1 MNRREQFMTY
11 QLEYIETLPALFAD
25 ALKRNAEMVAFY
37 AKKEGEWKG
46 LIYRDI
52 RDIAENIAMG
62 MDALGIKKGERIA
75 IQSENRPEWVITD
88 FACAHFGMIS
98 ATIYPTLV
106 EKQVEYILK
115 NSGARAVF
123 SGTEDDLKKVLAV
136 RDNLP
141 DLKHIIVFDA
151 VSIDDPMIMTFQD
164 LAKKGESYKAGVD
177 FTLESRGE
185 ERKKDDT
192 WTIIY
197 TSGTTGMP
205 KGVML
210 SHFNIASN
218 IQASQATLHFKSG
231 CRWLSFLPLSHSLER
246 VGVHMSFWVG
256 STTYFA
262 EGILKVPDN
271 LKEAKPHY
279 LVSVP
284 RLYEKIYAKVLD
296 GIGQSSP
303 LKQKIFFWAKNVG
316 SIVARDY
323 IQKGREPKGFL
334 ATKYRL
340 ANKLVLSKVMDAFGG
355 HFIFGIS
362 GGAPLPKVIGEFFA
376 SAGIVI
382 LEGFGLT
389 ETTPVTNVTPR
400 EHIKFGKV
408 GPTLPDVEIKI
419 TDDGE
424 ILFRGPNIM
433 QGYWKNEEATR
444 EVIDKD
450 GWFHSGDIGV
460 IDEDG
465 FLQITDRKK
474 NIIVTSGGKN
484 IAPFQIENILSKSR
498 YIDQIVVIGDRRNF
512 LTAAVVPAQEA
523 VELWAKAGG
532 IQYNSWDE
540 LREKPEVYALIDKD
554 IQHLQEGFAR
564 YEKVKKFFIP
574 PKPFTIEGGE
584 LTPSMKIKRKIVEE
598 KYKKE
603 IDVLYSA

>member
-11 QLEYIETLPALFAD
+11 QLEYIETIPALFAE
-25 ALKRNAEMVAFY
+25 AQKHNAGMVAFY
-37 AKKEGEWKG
+37 TKKEGQWQGITYAEF
-46 LIYRDI
+46 RDVT
-52 RDIAENIAMG
+52 ENIAMG
-62 MDALGIKKGERIA
+62 MEALGLKSGDRIA

-88 FACAHFGMIS
+88 FACAHFGIVS
-98 ATIYPTLV
+98 ATIYPTLM

-115 NSGARAVF
+115 DSGAKAVF
-123 SGTEDDLKKVLAV
+123 ASSKEDVKKVLAV
-136 RDNLP
+136 RENLP
-141 DLKHIIVFDA
+141 DLQYIIVFDPFET
-151 VSIDDPMIMTFQD
+151 DDPMILSFGE
-164 LAKKGESYKAGVD
+164 LAEKGKAYKANVD
-177 FTLESRGE
+177 FTLESRGAQ
-185 ERKKDDT
+185 RKKDDL

-210 SHFNIASN
+210 SQFNISTN
-218 IQASQATLHFKSG
+218 VQAAQETLHFKSG

-246 VGVHMSFWVG
+246 VGIHMSFWIG

-296 GIGQSSP
+296 DIGQASP

-316 SIVARDY
+316 SVAARDF
-323 IQKGREPKGFL
+323 IQKDKEPSGLIGF
-334 ATKYRL
+334 KYRL

-362 GGAPLPKVIGEFFA
+362 GGAPLPQVVGEFFA

-389 ETTPVTNVTPR
+389 ETTPVTNVNPR
-400 EHIKFGKV
+400 DNIKFGKV
-408 GPTLPDVEIKI
+408 GPTLPDVEMKI
-419 TDDGE
+419 ADDGE
-424 ILFRGPNIM
+424 ILFKGPNIM
-433 QGYWKNEEATR
+433 QGYWNNEEATK
-444 EVIDKD
+444 EVIDED
-450 GWFHSGDIGV
+450 GWFHSGDIGTV
-460 IDEDG
+460 DEEG

-484 IAPFQIENILSKSR
+484 IAPFQIENALCKSR
-498 YIDQIVVIGDRRNF
+498 YIEEIVVIGDRRNF
-512 LTAAVVPAQEA
+512 LTAAVIPAQEA
-523 VELWAKAGG
+523 VELWAKDSG
-532 IQYNSWDE
+532 INYSSWDE
-540 LREKPEVYALIDKD
+540 LRNKPEVYTLIDHE
-554 IQHLQEGFAR
+554 IQHLQEEFAR

-584 LTPSMKIKRKIVEE
+584 LTPSMKIKRKVVEE

-603 IDVLYSA
+603 IDALYSA

>member
-1 MNRREQFMTY
+1 MTY
-11 QLEYIETLPALFAD
+11 QLDYIETIPALFAD
-25 ALKRNAEMVAFY
+25 TQKRNAEMVAFY
-37 AKKEGEWKG
+37 TKKAGEWQG
-46 LIYRDI
+46 LTYREI
-52 RDIAENIAMG
+52 RDITENIAMG
-62 MDALGIKKGERIA
+62 MDALGIQKGDRIA
-75 IQSENRPEWVITD
+75 IHSDNRPEWLITD
-88 FACAHFGMIS
+88 YACAHFGIIS

-106 EKQVEYILK
+106 ERQVEYILK
-115 NSGARAVF
+115 DSGAKAVF
-123 SGTEDDLKKVLAV
+123 AATEEEVKKILAV
-136 RDNLP
+136 RKNTP
-141 DLKHIIVFDA
+141 ELKYIVVFDPMET
-151 VSIDDPMIMTFQD
+151 DDPMVMTFQA
-164 LAKKGESYKAGVD
+164 LVKKGKDYKATAD

-185 ERKKDDT
+185 ERKKDDL

-210 SHFNIASN
+210 SHFNISTN
-218 IQASQATLHFKSG
+218 IQAAQATLHFKSG

-246 VGVHMSFWVG
+246 VGIHMSFWVG
-256 STTYFA
+256 SAIYFA

-296 GIGQSSP
+296 SIGSSSP

-316 SIVARDY
+316 SVVAREY
-323 IQKGREPKGFL
+323 IQKGKEPKGFL
-334 ATKYRL
+334 AAKYRL
-340 ANKLVLSKVMDAFGG
+340 AHKLVLSKIMDAFGG

-362 GGAPLPKVIGEFFA
+362 GGAPLPQVIGEFFA
-376 SAGIVI
+376 AAGIVI

-400 EHIKFGKV
+400 DNIKFGKV
-408 GPTLPDVEIKI
+408 GPTMPDVEMKI
-419 TDDGE
+419 ADDGE

-433 QGYWKNEEATR
+433 QGYWNNEKATR
-444 EVIDKD
+444 EVIDED
-450 GWFHSGDIGV
+450 GWLHSGDVGV

-523 VELWAKAGG
+523 VELWAKASG
-532 IQYNSWDE
+532 IQYGSWDE
-540 LREKPEVYALIDKD
+540 LREKPEVHTLIDKE
-554 IQHLQEGFAR
+554 IQHLQEGLAR

-584 LTPSMKIKRKIVEE
+584 LTPSMKIKRKVVEE

-603 IDVLYSA
+603 IDALYAT

>member
-1 MNRREQFMTY
+1 MSY

-25 ALKRNAEMVAFY
+25 TQKRNAEMVAFY
-37 AKKEGEWKG
+37 AKKEGKWQG
-46 LIYRDI
+46 LTYRDL
-52 RDIAENIAMG
+52 RDVTENIAMG
-62 MDALGIKKGERIA
+62 MEALGLKKGDRIA
-75 IQSENRPEWVITD
+75 IQSENRPEWIMTD
-88 FACAHFGMIS
+88 FACAHFGIVS

-115 NSGARAVF
+115 DSGAKAVF
-123 SGTEDDLKKVLAV
+123 ASTEEDVKKVLAV
-136 RDNLP
+136 RKNLP
-141 DLKHIIVFDA
+141 ELQHIIVFD
-151 VSIDDPMIMTFQD
+151 SFESDDPMIMTFLD
-164 LAKKGESYKAGVD
+164 LSGKGEAYKASVD
-177 FTLESRGE
+177 FTLESRGA
-185 ERKKDDT
+185 ERQKDDL

-210 SHFNIASN
+210 SHFNISTN
-218 IQASQATLHFKSG
+218 IQAAQATLHFKSG
-231 CRWLSFLPLSHSLER
+231 SRWLSFLPLSHSLER

-262 EGILKVPDN
+262 EGILKVPEN

-316 SIVARDY
+316 SVVARDF
-323 IQKGREPKGFL
+323 IQKGKEPSGF
-334 ATKYRL
+334 TGFKYRL

-355 HFIFGIS
+355 HFVFGIS
-362 GGAPLPKVIGEFFA
+362 GGAPLPRVIGEFFA

-400 EHIKFGKV
+400 DHIKFGKV
-408 GPTLPDVEIKI
+408 GPTLPDVEMKI
-419 TDDGE
+419 AEDGE

-433 QGYWKNEEATR
+433 QGYWKNKAATR
-444 EVIDKD
+444 EVIDED

-484 IAPFQIENILSKSR
+484 IAPFQIENVLSKSR

-512 LTAAVVPAQEA
+512 LAAAVVPAQEA
-523 VELWAKAGG
+523 VELWAKASG
-532 IQYNSWDE
+532 IQYTSWDD

-554 IQHLQEGFAR
+554 IQHLQEEFAR
-564 YEKVKKFFIP
+564 YEKIKKFFIP

-584 LTPSMKIKRKIVEE
+584 LTPSMKIKRKVVEE
-598 KYKKE
+598 KYRKE
-603 IDVLYSA
+603 IDNLYSA